1 MKEQH
6 IERYD
11 GTYYS
16 DVVEMQS
23 EIEDHIKRGWCVKC
37 MCNTASKY
45 VIVVYEKE
53 AVAVNLENIGEKI
66 KI

>member
-23 EIEDHIKRGWCVKC
+23 DIEDHIKRGWYVKC
-37 MCNTASKY
+37 MCPTASKY

-53 AVAVNLENIGEKI
+53 NVT
-66 KI
+66 